1 MKCFRISDLILNLA
15 PDRNEKEQNMPKIK
29 IFTVGGT
36 IDKIYFDQKSAYQV
50 GDPKIV
56 EVMQEANVSFDY
68 ETESLMQKD
77 SLDMNA
83 EDRDIILDRVSED
96 VHERIII
103 THGTDTMV
111 ETAQKLSAIKDK
123 TIVLTGSM
131 QPARFK
137 NSDAAFNIGCAVAA
151 VQTLPHGVYLT
162 MNGRIFEPFTTR
174 KNVEMNRF
182 ETIK

>member
-1 MKCFRISDLILNLA
+1 MST
-15 PDRNEKEQNMPKIK
+15 IK

-36 IDKIYFDQKSAYQV
+36 IDKIYFDQKSTYQV

-56 EVMQEANVSFDY
+56 EVLQEANVSFDY

-77 SLDMNA
+77 SLDMN
-83 EDRDIILDRVSED
+83 ESVRQLILEKISQDP
-96 VHERIII
+96 HEQIVI

-111 ETAQKLSAIKDK
+111 DTARTLSVIQNK

-162 MNGRIFEPFTTR
+162 MNGQIFDPFTTR

-182 ETIK
+182 ERFK